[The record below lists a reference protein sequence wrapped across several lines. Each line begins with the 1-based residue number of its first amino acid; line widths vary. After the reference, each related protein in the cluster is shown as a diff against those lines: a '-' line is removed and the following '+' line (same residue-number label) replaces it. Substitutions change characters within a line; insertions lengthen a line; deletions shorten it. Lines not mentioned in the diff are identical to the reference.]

1 VLLSA
6 SSTIEIEGED
16 MKLGKVVGTVVLS
29 QCIEPLRGRPLH
41 LVMDLDE
48 NLQTVGEA
56 EICTTWEVRGEGET
70 VIFEVA
76 REAANVFGE
85 PFPTDAS
92 IIGKVDKVHIEE

>member
-1 VLLSA
+1 
-6 SSTIEIEGED
+6 

-29 QCIEPLRGRPLH
+29 QSIEPFRGKPLH

-48 NLQTVGEA
+48 NLEMVGDV
-56 EICTTWEVRGEGET
+56 EICTTWEARGEGET

-76 REAANVFGE
+76 REAANVFDE

-92 IIGKVDKVHIEE
+92 IIGKVDKVHIEK